1 MYCKALINTRTIA
14 PQTIL
19 IKRLVYVLDVGYP
32 HRASNRL
39 AYDYG
44 LEFYAGR

>member
-1 MYCKALINTRTIA
+1 MYCKTLINTRTIA

-19 IKRLVYVLDVGYP
+19 IKRLVYVLYVGYP
-32 HRASNRL
+32 HRAANRL

-44 LEFYAGR
+44 LTIWGI

>member
-32 HRASNRL
+32 HRPANRL

-44 LEFYAGR
+44 LTIWGI